1 MVLRAVKHESS
12 IDNVNS
18 QTWNT
23 KGRYLHRNRL
33 KAMKDAARV
42 MKADKLIVHV
52 QSTTVGILG
61 DIRRNLE
68 QR

>member
-1 MVLRAVKHESS
+1 
-12 IDNVNS
+12 
-18 QTWNT
+18 
-23 KGRYLHRNRL
+23 
-33 KAMKDAARV
+33 MKDAARV